1 MTINGFTFY
10 VIQTGERIA
19 DRRYEARRGDVVLT
33 SKSLE
38 YLVKKVKKH
47 A

>member
-10 VIQTGERIA
+10 VIKTGERIA

-33 SKSLE
+33 SKSLN
-38 YLVKKVKKH
+38 YLKKLVKNY